1 VQPVCPIDPA
11 GTGAIDKAFGALH
24 HALVR
29 IRNAGDLRPK
39 ADTEFARDR
48 AVHRIRDL
56 SEKLW
61 GLVNFD
67 VETLQGEIET
77 AIGVA
82 GLASTVADG
91 SPEPHTDGA
100 AAPAAGAD
108 ETERQAPTV
117 RGAAGA
123 GASASRT
130 SEMQSQPPPDGPC
143 DPNGFRFRGAQL
155 SWGKATLRKKL
166 TLALWDREGRRPR
179 PPRPT
184 QEVIE
189 EVYGADEDTTESTFR
204 ALISDTRGMYQK
216 AGLPLDIKNEQG
228 QIWLVVRPE

>member
-1 VQPVCPIDPA
+1 VCPIDPS
-11 GTGAIDKAFGALH
+11 GTGALDKAFGALH
-24 HALVR
+24 QALVR

-61 GLVNFD
+61 DLVTFD

-77 AIGVA
+77 AIGAA
-82 GLASTVADG
+82 GLASSVAG
-91 SPEPHTDGA
+91 GAREPTTDGA
-100 AAPAAGAD
+100 AAGAPAAGA
-108 ETERQAPTV
+108 EVAARQASTV
-117 RGAAGA
+117 RGAAGVVTTP
-123 GASASRT
+123 SRT
-130 SEMQSQPPPDGPC
+130 PEMQSQPPPDGPC
-143 DPNGFRFRGAQL
+143 DPNGFRFRGAEL
-155 SWGKATLRKKL
+155 AWGKATLRKKL
-166 TLALWDREGRRPR
+166 TLALWDRESRRPR

-189 EVYGADEDTTESTFR
+189 EVYGDDEDTSEPTFR

-216 AGLPLDIKNEQG
+216 AQLALDIKNEQG
-228 QIWLVVRPE
+228 KVWLVAPSK